1 MREPFKSSFRPRSR
15 RQTPLRQFAF
25 SVAFASAGVALLY
38 LFLLPRFAVTANGG
52 ELPALTAAA
61 MQAGV
66 YWGVAAVAI
75 TLISAWL
82 LRAGTRDRAQLL
94 GRFLLHFLLLLDV
107 LMVVLM
113 LAGIY
118 AAVVGLPGRVAG

>member
-15 RQTPLRQFAF
+15 RQVPLRPFAF

-38 LFLLPRFAVTANGG
+38 LFLLPRFTATPNGG
-52 ELPALTAAA
+52 ELPALTTMAVQAGKFWGAAA
-61 MQAGV
+61 I
-66 YWGVAAVAI
+66 AI

-82 LRAGTRDRAQLL
+82 LRAGSRDRAQLL

-107 LMVVLM
+107 LMVGMM

-118 AAVVGLPGRVAG
+118 SAIVTLPGRVVS